1 MSKDVAESVD
11 AGRTLLL
18 ESPRVG
24 DTCLV
29 PIGLSPRSKI
39 SSAKYWSKGKVLEV
53 IKTKVRKKQLHLG
66 RRNQRPKVSSERP
79 IVCHDEIACTFLFQK
94 QYRVFCYDTGITES
108 FPEWRVFEGNP
119 EVSGNT
125 AFAIKCSL
133 TVLPPGGD
141 PDDWSP
147 DAMDKFREFVR

>member
-29 PIGLSPRSKI
+29 PIDLFPRSKI
-39 SSAKYWSKGKVLEV
+39 SSAQYWSKGKVLEV
-53 IKTKVRKKQLHLG
+53 IKTKVRKKHLG

-79 IVCHDEIACTFLFQK
+79 IIMTRLLGKPHFLFQK

-108 FPEWRVFEGNP
+108 FHEWRVFEGNP

-147 DAMDKFREFVR
+147 DALNKFREFVR